1 MLLSDETVFEMK
13 AQALVSLHEWI
24 PAITAVKKCIE
35 LRPNWWVTSDKMTYD
50 IIHRGTML

>member
-1 MLLSDETVFEMK
+1 MLLTDETVFEMK

-35 LRPNWWVTSDKMTYD
+35 LRPNWWVLVSPMT
-50 IIHRGTML
+50 R